1 MLTKNN
7 WLPFMLL
14 PLLALFTS
22 CQDYLYEEEQAIK
35 EAVWT
40 YAEPLEFTLPITDT
54 TVAYNLYLEINHK
67 QDYEFE
73 NVYSLLKVE
82 MPDGKLNERQV
93 SLELASPKGK
103 WEGKCQGEFC
113 QRRLIFMPNI
123 KFDQLGNYKIEFQ
136 QYSRQDSLTGIASL
150 KLLLETAKAAP
161 ES

>member
-1 MLTKNN
+1 MLIKNK

-22 CQDYLYEEEQAIK
+22 CQDYLYEEEQAIP
-35 EAVWT
+35 EAIWT
-40 YAEPLEFTLPITDT
+40 YADALQFTLPISDT
-54 TVAYNLYLEINHK
+54 TVVYNLYLEIKHK

-73 NVYSLLKVE
+73 NVYSLLKVK
-82 MPDGKLNERQV
+82 MPDGELNERQV

-103 WEGKCQGEFC
+103 WEGECQGEFC

-123 KFDQLGNYKIEFQ
+123 KFNQLGNYKIEFQ
-136 QYSRQDSLTGIASL
+136 QYSRQDSLPGIASL